1 MDYRDTNYQSSLL
14 DQARQRRRYLY
25 RTSKRVFD
33 MMMSLLGLLLLM
45 PVFIVVALLIKL
57 EDPRGPVF
65 YSQTRVGVN
74 QRPFRMFKFR
84 SMVADADHQLNQ
96 LLQRSDVAGA
106 MFKMKQD
113 PRITKIGRVIRK
125 YSVDELP
132 QLLNVLLGQMSL
144 VGPRPPLPREVA
156 TYTSHDLQR
165 LTVKPGCTG
174 LWQATVRNEVSFAEM
189 VLLDLQYIA
198 RRSFLLDLYVLLLT
212 IRVFVKPNG
221 AY

>member
-1 MDYRDTNYQSSLL
+1 MDYRDTNYQSSSL

-113 PRITKIGRVIRK
+113 LRITKIGRVIRK